1 MSRFVTGNNRVS
13 LKRDPRL
20 SDVQDKL
27 LTNLFDDD
35 LGLRAT
41 TDLTA
46 ELAANGLHRD
56 GDVWVYMCGPAGDDD
71 RTGHGL

>member
-1 MSRFVTGNNRVS
+1 V
-13 LKRDPRL
+13 
-20 SDVQDKL
+20 
-27 LTNLFDDD
+27 FDDD

-56 GDVWVYMCGPAGDDD
+56 GEAWDYMCGPAGDDD